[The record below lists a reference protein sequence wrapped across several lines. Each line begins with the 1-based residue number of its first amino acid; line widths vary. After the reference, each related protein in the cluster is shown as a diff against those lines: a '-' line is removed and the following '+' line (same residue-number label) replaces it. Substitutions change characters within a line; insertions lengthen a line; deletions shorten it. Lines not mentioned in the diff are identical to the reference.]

1 MHSKKA
7 IKKILLSFLLV
18 GTVFELDGGNTHDI
32 YCATRSAQQEDD
44 GSIHFIALNDDTD

>member
-18 GTVFELDGGNTHDI
+18 GTVFELDGGGQYT
-32 YCATRSAQQEDD
+32 
-44 GSIHFIALNDDTD
+44 

>member
-18 GTVFELDGGNTHDI
+18 GTVFELDGG
-32 YCATRSAQQEDD
+32 A
-44 GSIHFIALNDDTD
+44 IHMTYIAPPGQYNRRMMDPFILSH